1 MRLTIDQS
9 RKLLLGHGYYVTEAC
24 DKCGTLLGAVRYK
37 RQGEPGEWCSAL
49 CRDGIEAVV
58 QREARKCG
66 RPRKHGTNA
75 ERQRAYRARRPRPL
89 RNAIAGN

>member
-1 MRLTIDQS
+1 MRLSEQS
-9 RKLLLGHGYYVTEAC
+9 RQILANQGSYVTEAC

-49 CRDGIEAVV
+49 CRDGIEAVA
-58 QREARKCG
+58 QREARKAG

-75 ERQRAYRARRPRPL
+75 ERQRAYRVRRPRAL
-89 RNAIAGN
+89 RNTLAGD